1 MTDLKTV
8 ERDRAGLTR
17 SRILVFYHFR
27 PGCARLSFYA
37 RGGGALCQARTRRHR
52 VGLRRLV
59 RREGD
64 MSDMKRTPRP
74 RGERAASGSWTGACS
89 PIWPYCWRSRRTASF
104 RPPPWARRRAAL
116 TSSSA
121 PPLRLSSAI
130 SSAPT
135 TAWRPRP
142 ARTTPDNS
150 LQVVTTAGIGLF
162 CLLTLLVFRAAAL
175 LDPGLAASDSATA
188 TLAQFRDF
196 VSGCVGCLI
205 AGPAAKTES
214 KPAIT

>member
-52 VGLRRLV
+52 VGMRRLV

-64 MSDMKRTPRP
+64 MSDMKRT
-74 RGERAASGSWTGACS
+74 AST
-89 PIWPYCWRSRRTASF
+89 
-104 RPPPWARRRAAL
+104 ARRKGRIRLMDRCLLAYMAILLAQSAYSLFSAAAL
-116 TSSSA
+116 GTETGGIDIIVRT
-121 PPLRLSSAI
+121 PLRLSSAI

-142 ARTTPDNS
+142 ARTTR
-150 LQVVTTAGIGLF
+150 TTA
-162 CLLTLLVFRAAAL
+162 CRWSRR
-175 LDPGLAASDSATA
+175 PASGSSA
-188 TLAQFRDF
+188 
-196 VSGCVGCLI
+196 C
-205 AGPAAKTES
+205 
-214 KPAIT
+214 

>member
-64 MSDMKRTPRP
+64 MSDMKRT
-74 RGERAASGSWTGACS
+74 AST
-89 PIWPYCWRSRRTASF
+89 
-104 RPPPWARRRAAL
+104 ARRKGRIRLMDRCLLAYMAILLAQSAYSLFSAAAL
-116 TSSSA
+116 GTETGGIDIIVRT
-121 PPLRLSSAI
+121 PLRLSSAI

-142 ARTTPDNS
+142 ARTTR
-150 LQVVTTAGIGLF
+150 TTA
-162 CLLTLLVFRAAAL
+162 CRWSRR
-175 LDPGLAASDSATA
+175 PASGSSA
-188 TLAQFRDF
+188 
-196 VSGCVGCLI
+196 C
-205 AGPAAKTES
+205 
-214 KPAIT
+214 

>member
-1 MTDLKTV
+1 MTDLKTF

-64 MSDMKRTPRP
+64 MSDMKRT
-74 RGERAASGSWTGACS
+74 AST
-89 PIWPYCWRSRRTASF
+89 
-104 RPPPWARRRAAL
+104 ARRKGRIRLMDRCLLAYMAILLAQSAYSLFSAAAL
-116 TSSSA
+116 GTETGGIDIIVRT
-121 PPLRLSSAI
+121 PLRLSSAI

-142 ARTTPDNS
+142 ARTTR
-150 LQVVTTAGIGLF
+150 TTA
-162 CLLTLLVFRAAAL
+162 CRWSRR
-175 LDPGLAASDSATA
+175 PASGSSA
-188 TLAQFRDF
+188 
-196 VSGCVGCLI
+196 C
-205 AGPAAKTES
+205 
-214 KPAIT
+214 

>member
-59 RREGD
+59 RPGR
-64 MSDMKRTPRP
+64 RH
-74 RGERAASGSWTGACS
+74 ERHETHAST
-89 PIWPYCWRSRRTASF
+89 
-104 RPPPWARRRAAL
+104 ARRKGRIRLMDRCLLAYMAILLAQSAYSLFSAAALGHGDRAAL

-142 ARTTPDNS
+142 ARTTR
-150 LQVVTTAGIGLF
+150 TTA
-162 CLLTLLVFRAAAL
+162 CRWSRR
-175 LDPGLAASDSATA
+175 PASGSSA
-188 TLAQFRDF
+188 
-196 VSGCVGCLI
+196 C
-205 AGPAAKTES
+205 
-214 KPAIT
+214 